1 MRKYK
6 DYLPEELKK
15 YREFIAIGD
24 TVDKQ
29 FDKLETDKRRVLLNG
44 FIMTLDDYGCTRW
57 EKMLHLVRRD
67 SDDLEDRRK
76 RILIK
81 FLNQL
86 PYTEKRL
93 REMLDSICGA
103 GEYTLKVDIVE
114 ECVRVRIALS
124 RKNQI
129 HEVNKMLEDVVPLN
143 LWLDVDLLYNQ
154 HDYLANYAHRHLRKY
169 THKQL
174 KEEQLGVQEV
184 YQKHIDLKQYSH
196 SKLHEYTYLGV
207 GEGEM
212 LNG

>member
-15 YREFIAIGD
+15 YKEFIAIGD

-67 SDDLEDRRK
+67 SDSLEDRRK

-93 REMLDSICGA
+93 REMLTSLCGED
-103 GEYTLKVDIVE
+103 GYHLEVNITE
-114 ECVRVRIALS
+114 ECVRVKIELG
-124 RKNQI
+124 RKNQFR
-129 HEVNKMLEDVVPLN
+129 EVQKMLEDIVPLN
-143 LWLDVDLLYNQ
+143 LWLDVQLLYNT
-154 HDYLANYAHRHLRKY
+154 HRVLGGYTHRHLAKF
-169 THKQL
+169 THRGL
-174 KEEQLGVQEV
+174 REE
-184 YQKHIDLKQYSH
+184 D
-196 SKLHEYTYLGV
+196 
-207 GEGEM
+207 
-212 LNG
+212 LNGK

>member
-15 YREFIAIGD
+15 YKEFIAIGD

-29 FDKLETDKRRVLLNG
+29 FDKLETDKRKVLLNG

-93 REMLDSICGA
+93 REMLDSICGQ
-103 GEYTLKVDIVE
+103 GGYDLNVDISID
-114 ECVRVRIALS
+114 CVHVKIDLG
-124 RKNQI
+124 RKNQFQ
-129 HEVNKMLEDVVPLN
+129 EVEKMLEDVVPLN
-143 LWLDVDLLYNQ
+143 LWLKVELKYNT
-154 HDYLANYAHRHLRKY
+154 HRILGQY
-169 THKQL
+169 THRELAQYTHRQL
-174 KEEQLGVQEV
+174 REE
-184 YQKHIDLKQYSH
+184 
-196 SKLHEYTYLGV
+196 KLHG
-207 GEGEM
+207 
-212 LNG
+212 NNNR

>member
-1 MRKYK
+1 MRQYNE
-6 DYLPEELKK
+6 YLPDVLREILEFKELGKTTDERFALLDQESK
-15 YREFIAIGD
+15 CVLNNSFISS
-24 TVDKQ
+24 
-29 FDKLETDKRRVLLNG
+29 
-44 FIMTLDDYGCTRW
+44 LDDYGCCRW
-57 EKMLHLVRRD
+57 EKMLHLAKRD
-67 SDDLEDRRK
+67 TDSIEDRRL
-76 RILIK
+76 RILTK

-93 REMLDSICGA
+93 REMLDSICGV
-103 GEYTLKVDIVE
+103 GEYTLKVDIE
-114 ECVRVRIALS
+114 LDCVRVRIALS

-174 KEEQLGVQEV
+174 KEENLGVQEV

-196 SKLHEYTYLGV
+196 SKLHEYSYLGV